1 MLNRKIIIYI
11 FLILISCN
19 SNNKQNSKTVE
30 VEKPKTITIYCESVL
45 QEPLREIIKGFEKEI
60 GCKINLYSDCSQNLV
75 SLILYNGNGDLFIP
89 ASTYGFKLLNNKNKS
104 LLIDSTLIGYNYIS
118 IMTRKDNLKN
128 VITSVNSLTD
138 RSFAIKMANPNLS
151 SLGYETKKMLE
162 SFHIYN
168 DVLGNVISFSAD
180 SKGMINDLLEGET
193 NVIINWSSALYNYP
207 NKSEINSFQ
216 VNRYKDY
223 DHKIYAGLLKTSKN
237 KPLVNKFLNYV
248 CSDKGK
254 EVFNNHGIIQRRGV
268 VF

>member
-1 MLNRKIIIYI
+1 M
-11 FLILISCN
+11 SCN
-19 SNNKQNSKTVE
+19 SNNKQNNKTVG
-30 VEKPKTITIYCESVL
+30 VKSPKIITIYCESIL
-45 QEPLREIIKGFEKEI
+45 QEPLSELIKSFEEETQ
-60 GCKINLYSDCSQNLV
+60 CKINLYSDCSQNLV
-75 SLILYNGNGDLFIP
+75 SLIMYNGDGDLFIP

-118 IMTRKDNLKN
+118 IMTRKNNLEN
-128 VITSVNSLTD
+128 SITSVNSLTD

-162 SFHIYN
+162 SFGIYN

-193 NVIINWSSALYNYP
+193 NVVINWSSALYNYP
-207 NKSEINSFQ
+207 NKNEINSFQ
-216 VNRYKDY
+216 VKGYKDY
-223 DHKIYAGLLKTSKN
+223 DNKIYAGLLKTTTH